1 MTVPAQLPLDSYGE
15 IRRWAAILADLP
27 AWQRTRGMQSARR

>member
-1 MTVPAQLPLDSYGE
+1 MAEPAQLPREGYGE

-27 AWQRTRGMQSARR
+27 AWQRTRAMQSARR